1 MEKGVQYELPLP
13 PPLLSLSLCF
23 YPPPKGFVCARQ
35 GFVVCT
41 AIGKHA
47 LEFPKTCIKLEF
59 KTYMF

>member
-1 MEKGVQYELPLP
+1 MN
-13 PPLLSLSLCF
+13 SLSLPLSF
-23 YPPPKGFVCARQ
+23 PSPSVSIPPKGFVCARQ
-35 GFVVCT
+35 GFVVCI